1 MSFNTSDGT
10 FDPGMYGSI
19 MQGLQLL
26 NTLGKS
32 ASLVTTL
39 QGGDNPILNGMSSSG
54 VAAATH
60 RHATKP
66 KGTNSIPLASLTASG
81 CDIWGCFVT
90 QRNFTN
96 YRELIHIAVFTET
109 IV

>member
-1 MSFNTSDGT
+1 
-10 FDPGMYGSI
+10 

-39 QGGDNPILNGMSSSG
+39 QGGDNLNPNGMSSSG

-60 RHATKP
+60 RHATMP
-66 KGTNSIPLASLTASG
+66 KGTDPTPPASLTACVHSRPTNPT
-81 CDIWGCFVT
+81 T
-90 QRNFTN
+90 QNDSDFMTQSCLAFTAFSH
-96 YRELIHIAVFTET
+96 RST
-109 IV
+109 